1 MPITPIHS
9 NTKLQNI
16 EQHFKVLAGPG
27 AGKTH
32 WLVEHIKNVLHNSNR
47 LGKIRKVACTTYT
60 NIAVET
66 ILKRLGTSVEHVDVS
81 TIHSFLYRHIVKPYA
96 NLIAHEYALNVAK
109 LDGHDELYISYGK
122 VNDWLTTT
130 NQKYL
135 LSSSDNFKIITD
147 ALMDLQW
154 QFDNQR
160 NLILKPRKPW
170 LGKISKN
177 VLIRNSSYI
186 EYRKIYWNEGVI
198 HHDDVLFFSHQI
210 VERHPFVLKVLR
222 SKFPYFFIDEFQD
235 CNPIQLAILTKIGN
249 EETIIGVIGDQ
260 AQSIYAFQGAEQGQ
274 LHSFN
279 LTNMQE
285 YEIANNKR
293 STIEIVSFLNGL
305 RTDII
310 QHPDSQRN
318 LFNPQL
324 FIGDLSLCVQRASSI
339 CVYEKLNTLSRNNIT
354 SNALKIQIGAQGLDM
369 YLFDKLSVDGT
380 SERRNLLSRS
390 VKAIELTRENKFKDA
405 IKEIRKS
412 FIDEG
417 DSVSKSLKYLSNLLR
432 EYDNFKDLTLTNF
445 VDVIRRLSNKN
456 VARLMRGNA
465 KNFYDTYSYKQLAL
479 CVSIPEDMSLHKTI
493 HKSKGDEFDNV
504 LLVLDSESDL
514 DFILNPDLVS
524 NEEHRIKYVAVSRAK
539 NRLFISVP
547 TLSTSN
553 RILLASKL
561 DITDC
566 VLNES

>member
-177 VLIRNSSYI
+177 VSIRNSSYI

-293 STIEIVSFLNGL
+293 STLEIVSFLNGL

>member
-1 MPITPIHS
+1 MPVNAINS

-32 WLVEHIKNVLHNSNR
+32 WLVEHIKNVLHNSSR

-66 ILKRLGTSVEHVDVS
+66 ILKRLGTSVEHVEVS

-96 NLIAHEYALNVAK
+96 NLIAHEYELNVAK

-135 LSSSDNFKIITD
+135 LSSPDNFKIITD

-154 QFDNQR
+154 QFDDQR

-170 LGKISKN
+170 LGKINKKVS
-177 VLIRNSSYI
+177 IRNASYI
-186 EYRKIYWNEGVI
+186 EYRKIYWNEGAI

-210 VERHPFVLKVLR
+210 IERHPFVLKVLR

-249 EETIIGVIGDQ
+249 EETIIGIIGDQ

-279 LTNMQE
+279 LINMQE

-293 STIEIVSFLNGL
+293 STIEIVGFLNGL
-305 RTDII
+305 RTDIN

-318 LFNPQL
+318 ISNPQL
-324 FIGDLSLCVQRASSI
+324 FIGDMSLCIQRASLI
-339 CVYEKLNTLSRNNIT
+339 CVNEKLNTLSRNNIT
-354 SNALKIQIGAQGLDM
+354 SNALKVQIGAQGLDM
-369 YLFDKLSVDGT
+369 YLFDKLSVDST

-405 IKEIRKS
+405 IKEVRKS
-412 FIDEG
+412 FIDE
-417 DSVSKSLKYLSNLLR
+417 DDCVSKSLKYLSDLLR

-445 VDVIRRLSNKN
+445 VDVIRNLSNIKI
-456 VARLMRGNA
+456 AKLRGGNA
-465 KNFYDTYSYKQLAL
+465 KNFYDNYSYKQLAL
-479 CVSIPEDMSLHKTI
+479 CVKIPEDMSLHKTI

-504 LLVLDSESDL
+504 LLVLDSENDL

-524 NEEHRIKYVAVSRAK
+524 NEEHRINYVAVSRAK

-553 RILLASKL
+553 RTSLASKL
-561 DITDC
+561 DIADC
-566 VLNES
+566 VLNEP

>member
-1 MPITPIHS
+1 MPVNAITS

-81 TIHSFLYRHIVKPYA
+81 TIHSFLYRNIVKPYA

-122 VNDWLTTT
+122 VNEWLTTT

-135 LSSSDNFKIITD
+135 LSSPNNFKSITD
-147 ALMDLQW
+147 ALDDLQW
-154 QFDNQR
+154 QFDDQR
-160 NLILKPRKPW
+160 SLILKPRKPW
-170 LGKISKN
+170 LGKINKN
-177 VLIRNSSYI
+177 VSIRNASYI
-186 EYRKIYWNEGVI
+186 EYRKIYWNEGAI

-210 VERHPFVLKVLR
+210 IERYPFVLKVLR

-235 CNPIQLAILTKIGN
+235 CNPIQLAIITKIGN

-260 AQSIYAFQGAEQGQ
+260 AQSIYEFQGAEQGQ

-279 LTNMQE
+279 LINMQE

-293 STIEIVSFLNGL
+293 STIEIVSFLNSL

-318 LFNPQL
+318 LSNPQL
-324 FIGDLSLCVQRASSI
+324 FIGDMSLCVQRASSI

-390 VKAIELTRENKFKDA
+390 VKAIELTRENKLKDA

-417 DSVSKSLKYLSNLLR
+417 DSVSRSLKYLSDLLR

-504 LLVLDSESDL
+504 LLVLDSEKDL

-524 NEEHRIKYVAVSRAK
+524 NEEHRINYVAVSRAK

-547 TLSTSN
+547 ILSTSN
-553 RILLASKL
+553 RTLLASKL
-561 DITDC
+561 DIIDC
-566 VLNES
+566 VLNEP

>member
-130 NQKYL
+130 YQKYL

-177 VLIRNSSYI
+177 VSIRNSSYI

>member
-177 VLIRNSSYI
+177 VSIRNSSYI